1 MKIQIAP
8 PQALHELGRR
18 SNQEDALF
26 PPIGQATAADCLF
39 LVCDGMG
46 GHDHGEVASQTVA
59 ETIGRYIT
67 DHFPAETTLTDA
79 IITDALAEA
88 YNQLDARDNPADRKK
103 MGTTLTLLC
112 LHRGGAIMAH
122 IGDSRIYH
130 LRPSSA
136 AKGEGPEGAILYQ
149 SRDHS
154 LVTDLY
160 LAGELRREEMG
171 SYAGRNVITR
181 AMQPHQERR
190 NRPDVAHTTDLRP
203 GDYFL
208 LCSDGVLE
216 TVSNDQLIRLL
227 AADATD
233 EEKCQRLRQLTANHA
248 DNHTAYIIRI
258 LSIESEPA
266 DLSAPN
272 DESRTRC
279 NMVVLEREQEAE
291 GITDTPV
298 QSTAK
303 AQEGWLQRTIKKLF
317 N

>member
-8 PQALHELGRR
+8 PQSLHELGHR

-26 PPIGQATAADCLF
+26 PPFGQATAGDRLF

-59 ETIGRYIT
+59 ETIGRYIA
-67 DHFPAETTLTDA
+67 DRLPIEAPLPDSLLTDA
-79 IITDALAEA
+79 IAEA
-88 YNQLDARDNPADRKK
+88 YSQLDAHDNPDDRKK

-112 LHRGGAIMAH
+112 LHRGGATMAH

-130 LRPSSA
+130 IRPNSSPN
-136 AKGEGPEGAILYQ
+136 EGGREGTILYH

-154 LVTDLY
+154 LVMDLY
-160 LAGELRREEMG
+160 LSGELSREEMG
-171 SYAGRNVITR
+171 TYEGRNVITR

-190 NRPDVAHTTDLRP
+190 CRADVAHTTDLRP

-208 LCSDGVLE
+208 LCSDGILE
-216 TVSNDQLIRLL
+216 TLSNDQLIRLL

-233 EEKCQRLRQLTANHA
+233 KEKCQRLRQLTADHA
-248 DNHTAYIIRI
+248 DNHTAYLIRI
-258 LSIESEPA
+258 LAVEAEPE
-266 DLSAPN
+266 DLSALN

-279 NMVVLEREQEAE
+279 NMVVLEREREAE
-291 GITDTPV
+291 GITDAPV
-298 QSTAK
+298 QTTAK
-303 AQEGWLQRTIKKLF
+303 AQDSWLQRTIKKLF
-317 N
+317 Y